1 MKLQSRSSPEKTS
14 TTSSRMRQ
22 LTGWDNV
29 YKVFFLMHQL
39 FIVPYATILKVWRS
53 YNFFPL
59 QNNWLNPNECY
70 LFQLFNKLMTQ
81 DKENK
86 SVAGSVLFST
96 LLANA
101 LDSDSIESYLGC
113 NRGCFLLVIS
123 ELIITITAVNQ
134 YQNTCFTKKMKP
146 AVNLLK

>member
-1 MKLQSRSSPEKTS
+1 
-14 TTSSRMRQ
+14 
-22 LTGWDNV
+22 
-29 YKVFFLMHQL
+29 MHQL
-39 FIVPYATILKVWRS
+39 LFPMRQFKSLKEL
-53 YNFFPL
+53 YFFPL